1 MLVLPRCLLALPL
14 LHSFG
19 YDWKPQT
26 TRPMLRIAAFS
37 RLVALCTAAC
47 LLLPAAAQ
55 ADKVETKASPISCT
69 VEFSSAISEVDS
81 CNQAQ
86 YRMPA
91 NATATAMQASSV
103 IKGEYATFTCRL
115 KWSLLPSARPTYRP
129 ILFSPSA

>member
-1 MLVLPRCLLALPL
+1 VLPCWLPAFAR

-19 YDWKPQT
+19 YDWKILT
-26 TRPMLRIAAFS
+26 TGPMHRFAAFPH
-37 RLVALCTAAC
+37 LFALCTAAS
-47 LLLPAAAQ
+47 LLLPGAAQ
-55 ADKVETKASPISCT
+55 AGEVETKAAPTSGT
-69 VEFSSAISEVDS
+69 AEYSSVVSEVDS

-91 NATATAMQASSV
+91 NATATAMRVSSV

-115 KWSLLPSARPTYRP
+115 KWSLSPSARPTYRP